1 MLLLTGNVP
10 RVWNYKTDKQQQNII
25 GPYTIERDHLKIQ
38 IENPI
43 PSPLSIDQ
51 TVHLVYT
58 LKKGTS
64 TRGGDTLIDNHGHS
78 YQMKRDQRRH
88 SLHWRCKYNK
98 PPYSCKHSL
107 KQIDTTCEIYTTETL
122 RQSPQPH
129 TCSPVTGVEK
139 MIDFVRNVKDQGM
152 KRPHSSSASIIKEV
166 YNK

>member
-1 MLLLTGNVP
+1 MVTS
-10 RVWNYKTDKQQQNII
+10 
-25 GPYTIERDHLKIQ
+25 ERDHLEIQ

-43 PSPLSIDQ
+43 PSPLPINQ

-107 KQIDTTCEIYTTETL
+107 KQSIQPVKYIQLKLCGKALNLTHAV
-122 RQSPQPH
+122 QSL
-129 TCSPVTGVEK
+129 G
-139 MIDFVRNVKDQGM
+139 
-152 KRPHSSSASIIKEV
+152 
-166 YNK
+166 